1 MGGGRL
7 SVYIQR
13 VVHMRKSVFLA
24 ILVIFLSLWM
34 SCENNG
40 QSPATETEAAAVAAE
55 LKAHELIQ
63 NAIKEES
70 DESIKVNFILPDAK
84 AIGEEILSAE
94 VTFSGYRHGTVLIE
108 SGMLVYRFY
117 GYSSSS
123 RYIYPQSYSV
133 ETINAL
139 QVRSESVGKAVDV
152 VLSVPEDLNADVDG
166 YISTDGGYKLS
177 NNFMLYIPYGCS
189 GTIDGNPFYIEEVRK
204 PVVVVDRREIESVK
218 AFVDVRKGETDLPT
232 SATAFITYDDNT
244 EEERT
249 VTLNE
254 TLDVSSSG
262 IFEDKYTITID
273 GKSYPVEVF
282 VYDYTID
289 ELRALLD
296 KNLTEIHNI
305 VNDMIAWIS
314 QPDEV
319 KYVYIHDGTE
329 MVSVGIP
336 SQITIQS
343 NSSVDLKNLY
353 FRGENADATVNVVSK
368 NNPSFL
374 EVAASGVTFDGLNL
388 DFTGATEIDGKKY
401 NAIIIGA
408 IGGETVSS
416 VTSNLTVKN
425 CSIIG
430 AGKVAFGISIP
441 EYGSNVSISNV
452 EITGCGTSLILR
464 NDTSLEKVSVDSGIS
479 IIVSEPDKLNS
490 IEFKDVAALANGIT
504 VTVTAPKSME
514 DDVDLWIEESEAN
527 APSFVYD
534 RKLQEDLDIGG
545 AEITPWEDGGSFDVE
560 AGM

>member
-1 MGGGRL
+1 
-7 SVYIQR
+7 
-13 VVHMRKSVFLA
+13 MRKSVFLA

-139 QVRSESVGKAVDV
+139 QVRSESVGKAVDIT
-152 VLSVPEDLNADVDG
+152 LSVSEDLNADVDG
-166 YISTDGGYKLS
+166 YISTDGGYKLP

-189 GTIDGNPFYIEEVRK
+189 GTADGNPFDIDEARK
-204 PVVVVDRREIESVK
+204 PVIEDKKEITAVR
-218 AFVDVRKGETDLPT
+218 AYVDVRKDAADSELPT
-232 SATAFITYDDNT
+232 DATAFIVYDDNT
-244 EEERT
+244 EEERN
-249 VTLNE
+249 VSLNGA
-254 TLDVSSSG
+254 LDVSSSG
-262 IFEDKYTITID
+262 IYADTNTITIE

-282 VYDYTID
+282 VYDYKIA
-289 ELRALLD
+289 ELYALLNMD
-296 KNLTEIHNI
+296 IAGI
-305 VNDMIAWIS
+305 RDVQGMIAWIRS
-314 QPDEV
+314 DAE
-319 KYVYIHDGTE
+319 KYVYVPDGTSIE
-329 MVSVGIP
+329 SVGIP
-336 SQITIQS
+336 GKVSIQAY
-343 NSSVDLKNLY
+343 NLEFDLKNLY
-353 FRGENADATVNVVSK
+353 FRGQNTDATVYVASE

-374 EVAASGVTFDGLNL
+374 EVSASDVTFDGLDL
-388 DFTGATEIDGKKY
+388 DFTDAPLIGGQNY
-401 NAIIIGA
+401 NAIIIGPSK
-408 IGGETVSS
+408 GQQVST
-416 VTSNLTVKN
+416 TSNLTVKD

-430 AGKVAFGISIP
+430 ADKVAFGISIP
-441 EYGSNVSISNV
+441 EYSSGVSIINTM
-452 EITGCGTSLILR
+452 ITGCDTSLILR
-464 NDTSLEKVSVDSGIS
+464 NDTSLEDVTVDSGIS
-479 IIVSEPDKLNS
+479 IIVSEPDKLDS
-490 IEFKDVAALANGIT
+490 IEFKDVVALADDIT
-504 VTVTAPKSME
+504 VTVTAPETME
-514 DDVDLWIEESEAN
+514 SDVDSWIEAAKTK